1 MAAMFDST
9 WSWMALNA
17 LRLPLALLILGA
29 GLWIARRASRLLAAI
44 LERAKVDLALVQF
57 LKSVSYYVLG
67 AVVCVA
73 AVGQLGVSTGSLL
86 TVLGAAG
93 LAVGLALKDSL
104 SNIAAGVMLMLLRP
118 FTVGDFV
125 TVAGQTGTV
134 RKVTIFHTLLAT
146 IDNQLVMAPNAAIL
160 GDTIVNVTAN
170 PTRRIDLVVGVSYA
184 DDTEQAKAVIA
195 GVLAAEARVLR
206 DPAPLVAVAELA
218 DSSVNLAVRPWVAT
232 ADYWAVRFDLIE
244 GIKRAL
250 DQAGITIPFPQ
261 REVRLHP
268 APGPAV
274 S

>member
-1 MAAMFDST
+1 MPAMFDSA
-9 WSWMALNA
+9 WSWLALNA

-29 GLWIARRASRLLAAI
+29 GLWIARRVSRLLAAI

-57 LKSVSYYVLG
+57 LKSVTYYVLA

-73 AVGQLGVSTGSLL
+73 AVGQLGVSTASLL

-146 IDNQLVMAPNAAIL
+146 IDNQMVMAPNAAIL
-160 GDTIVNVTAN
+160 GGAIVNVTAN

-184 DDTEQAKAVIA
+184 DDTGQAKAVIA
-195 GVLAAEARVLR
+195 GVLAAEPRVLG

-218 DSSVNLAVRPWVAT
+218 DSSVNLVVRPWVAT
-232 ADYWAVRFDLIE
+232 ADYWAVRFELIE
-244 GIKRAL
+244 QIKRAL
-250 DQAGITIPFPQ
+250 DEAGVTIPFPQ

-268 APGPAV
+268 APEPAV